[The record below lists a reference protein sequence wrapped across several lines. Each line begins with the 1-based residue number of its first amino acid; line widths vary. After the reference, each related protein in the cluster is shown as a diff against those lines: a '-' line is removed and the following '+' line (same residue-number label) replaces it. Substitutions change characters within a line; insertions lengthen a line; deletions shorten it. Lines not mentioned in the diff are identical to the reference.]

1 MDFTFNNIAAEV
13 QQLSP
18 RAAVVRDS
26 LKKLQGRMNDST
38 FELAD
43 LLAEALENNYPT
55 QLGFADLN
63 AWLEDAELD
72 IRQRQAEQLV
82 QIKYRSEALGIPRET
97 LRHLATGK
105 LKAIFSLDV
114 DRHFGGD
121 KAKYEAAVRGLVEEA
136 PNTKLDALESKVRQ
150 QKGIEEEGT
159 VLRSYRM
166 SEEGYENE
174 VKPAIERVKGL
185 AGQEMSDGAALIEIC
200 SDFNAGPDSI

>member
-1 MDFTFNNIAAEV
+1 MDFSFNNIAAEV

-121 KAKYEAAVRGLVEEA
+121 KAKYEAAVRGLVAEA

-166 SEEGYENE
+166 NEEGYENE

-185 AGQEMSDGAALIEIC
+185 AGMGMSDGDAIVEIC